1 MRRRFSWA
9 MAGPSGAQP
18 ADRFSDRFVDHPWFV
33 AAKRH
38 DRDRDR
44 DRDHRWSHSRDVR
57 WGGFGPWPG
66 GGRRARRGDVRAAV
80 LVLLDERPMH
90 GYEIIQ
96 ELSART
102 GGAWRPSPGSVYPTL
117 QLLEDSGLVIGTD
130 VEGKRV
136 VSLTDDGRAELA
148 VVRERVGDAP
158 WELFDEVGPRHQLK
172 ESAFQLGAAVMQ
184 VARAGDPEQ
193 IAQVDEILR
202 DARKRIYGILAD

>member
-1 MRRRFSWA
+1 MRRRPAWA
-9 MAGPSGAQP
+9 TAGPSGSP
-18 ADRFSDRFVDHPWFV
+18 PDRFSDHFVDHPWFV

-44 DRDHRWSHSRDVR
+44 EPRWSYSRDMR
-57 WGGFGPWPG
+57 WGGFGGWPS

-102 GGAWRPSPGSVYPTL
+102 SGAWRPSPGSVYPTL
-117 QLLEDSGLVIGTD
+117 QLLEDSGLVRGTEL
-130 VEGKRV
+130 EGKRV
-136 VSLTDDGRAELA
+136 VELTDAGRAELA

-158 WELFDEVGPRHQLK
+158 WEVFDEAGPRHQLK
-172 ESAFQLGAAVMQ
+172 ESLIQLAAAVVQ
-184 VARAGDPEQ
+184 VARAGDQEQ
-193 IAQVDEILR
+193 TAQVVEILR
-202 DARKRIYGILAD
+202 DARKRIYSILAD